1 MSKRKDVMSGRRK
14 SGHWLFGSGD
24 MMLGSEVCSI
34 SSHSMLRKVVAV
46 VVLMVLAGGAVGAQQ
61 QEKTRLLLIM
71 DCSNSMWDHWQSGS
85 KIKVTQQVL
94 LSFLDSI
101 SSQHDV
107 DVALRVFGHLNKDQF
122 GTRLE
127 VPFGTDNIYQLQSK
141 IKTLVPQGGCTAA
154 AALTDALSD
163 FPATGANRNLILIIT
178 DGMDDCDAEICDVA
192 RQVQLS
198 GVVVQTFVLCIGGN
212 LSSHASCAGSVF
224 PVVNEEQ
231 FSPTLYD
238 IFRLSGKKAKV
249 LLNMVD
255 ALGGLY
261 ETEHPV
267 AFYDHR
273 TGVIR
278 QSTIYCVDGKLR
290 PDTLLMDPLVTY
302 DMTVFTHPPLRRE
315 AMQFGIDRVNNI
327 DITVSEGTLKVHYS
341 GQRPQ
346 WQQPNVDVI
355 VRSAA
360 GGERVAAQEV
370 GETGQYLAGRYDVE
384 VQTLPVTTLRGIE
397 VRGGAVTELS
407 VPMPGMLVLGK
418 PKGITTGAIF
428 RLRDGQVEFAT
439 DLNPST
445 AGERLLL
452 QPGQYELVIHPQNAT
467 KYDKV
472 LTKRFVIESS
482 QTTKIQF

>member
-1 MSKRKDVMSGRRK
+1 MKR
-14 SGHWLFGSGD
+14 LT
-24 MMLGSEVCSI
+24 LI
-34 SSHSMLRKVVAV
+34 IALLVATIA
-46 VVLMVLAGGAVGAQQ
+46 MQAQQ
-61 QEKTRLLLIM
+61 QPDKTRLLLIM
-71 DCSNSMWDHWQSGS
+71 DCSNSMWDHWQSNS

-101 SSQHDV
+101 SRQHDV
-107 DVALRVFGHLNKDQF
+107 DVALRVFGHLNKEQF

-127 VPFGTDNIYQLQSK
+127 VPFGSDNIYRLQSK

-163 FPATGANRNLILIIT
+163 FPATGSSRNLILIIT
-178 DGMDDCDAEICDVA
+178 DGMDDCEAEICDVA

-212 LSSHASCAGSVF
+212 ISAHASCAGSVF
-224 PVVNEEQ
+224 PVVHEEEY
-231 FSPTLYD
+231 SRTLYD
-238 IFRLSGKKAKV
+238 IFRLSGHKAKV
-249 LLNMVD
+249 VLNMVD
-255 ALGGLY
+255 GGGELY

-278 QSTIYCVDGKLR
+278 QSTIYSVDGKLK
-290 PDTLLMDPLVTY
+290 PDTLLLDPLVTY
-302 DMTVFTHPPLRRE
+302 DMSVFTHPPLRRE
-315 AMQFGIDRVNNI
+315 AMQFSIDRVNTV
-327 DITVSEGTLKVHYS
+327 DITVSEGTMKVAYS

-346 WQQPNVDVI
+346 WQQPKVDVI
-355 VRSAA
+355 VRRA
-360 GGERVAAQEV
+360 GSGDRVAAQEM

-384 VQTLPVTTLRGIE
+384 VQTLPVTTLRGVE
-397 VRGGAVTELS
+397 VRGNAATELS
-407 VPMPGMLVLGK
+407 VPMPGMLILSK

-452 QPGQYELVIHPQNAT
+452 QPGQYEVVLHPQNAT

-472 LTKRFVIESS
+472 QTKRFVIESS

>member
-1 MSKRKDVMSGRRK
+1 MKR
-14 SGHWLFGSGD
+14 LT
-24 MMLGSEVCSI
+24 LI
-34 SSHSMLRKVVAV
+34 IALLVATIA
-46 VVLMVLAGGAVGAQQ
+46 MQAQQ
-61 QEKTRLLLIM
+61 QPDKTRLLLIM
-71 DCSNSMWDHWQSGS
+71 DCSNSMWDHWQSNA

-94 LSFLDSI
+94 LPFLDSV
-101 SSQHDV
+101 SHQHDV
-107 DVALRVFGHLNKDQF
+107 DVALRVFGHLNKEQF

-127 VPFGTDNIYQLQSK
+127 VPFGSDNIYRLQSK

-163 FPATGANRNLILIIT
+163 FPATGSSRNLILIIT
-178 DGMDDCDAEICDVA
+178 DGMDDCEAEICDVA

-198 GVVVQTFVLCIGGN
+198 GVVVQTFVLCIGGQ
-212 LSSHASCAGSVF
+212 LSAHASCAGSVF
-224 PVVNEEQ
+224 PVAHEEE
-231 FSPTLYD
+231 FAKTLYD
-238 IFRLSGKKAKV
+238 IFRLSGHKAKV
-249 LLNMVD
+249 VLNMVD
-255 ALGGLY
+255 ATGDLY

-278 QSTIYCVDGKLR
+278 HSTIYSVDGKLK
-290 PDTLLMDPLVTY
+290 PDTLLLDPLVTY
-302 DMTVFTHPPLRRE
+302 DMAVFTHPPLRRE
-315 AMQFGIDRVNNI
+315 AMQFSIDRPNNI
-327 DITVSEGTLKVHYS
+327 DITVSEGTLKVQYS

-346 WQQPNVDVI
+346 WQQTAVDVV
-355 VRSAA
+355 VRRA
-360 GGERVAAQEV
+360 GSGERVAAQAV

-384 VQTLPVTTLRGIE
+384 VQTLPVTTLRGVE
-397 VRGGAVTELS
+397 VRGNAATELS
-407 VPMPGMLVLGK
+407 VPMPGMLILSK

-452 QPGQYELVIHPQNAT
+452 QPGQYEVVLHPQNAT

-472 LTKRFVIESS
+472 QTKRFVIESS

>member
-1 MSKRKDVMSGRRK
+1 MRRLFILLLLLVSGGLW
-14 SGHWLFGSGD
+14 SGAIGQH
-24 MMLGSEVCSI
+24 V
-34 SSHSMLRKVVAV
+34 
-46 VVLMVLAGGAVGAQQ
+46 

-71 DCSNSMWDHWQSGS
+71 DCSNSMWDHWQSNS

-101 SSQHDV
+101 SRQHDV
-107 DVALRVFGHLNKDQF
+107 DVALRVFGHLNKEQF

-127 VPFGTDNIYQLQSK
+127 VPFGTDNIYRLQSK

-163 FPATGANRNLILIIT
+163 FPATGSSRNLILIIT

-198 GVVVQTFVLCIGGN
+198 GVVVQTFVLGIGGGAF
-212 LSSHASCAGSVF
+212 SHAACAGSVF
-224 PVVNEEQ
+224 PVVNEEE
-231 FSPTLYD
+231 FSKTLYD
-238 IFRLSGKKAKV
+238 IFRLSGHKAKV
-249 LLNMVD
+249 VLNMVD
-255 ALGGLY
+255 ATGELY

-278 QSTIYCVDGKLR
+278 QSTIYSVDSKLR

-302 DMTVFTHPPLRRE
+302 DMAVFTHPPLRRE
-315 AMQFGIDRVNNI
+315 AMQFSIDRPNNI
-327 DITVSEGTLKVHYS
+327 DITVSEGTLKVQYA

-346 WQQPNVDVI
+346 WQQTAVDVV
-355 VRSAA
+355 VRRA
-360 GGERVAAQEV
+360 GSGERVAAQEV

-384 VQTLPVTTLRGIE
+384 VQTLPVTTLRGVV
-397 VRGGAVTELS
+397 VRGNAATELS
-407 VPMPGMLVLGK
+407 VPMPGMLILSK

-452 QPGQYELVIHPQNAT
+452 QPGQYELVLHPQQAT
-467 KYDKV
+467 AYNKV
-472 LTKRFVIESS
+472 QTRRFVIESS

>member
-1 MSKRKDVMSGRRK
+1 MRR
-14 SGHWLFGSGD
+14 LFII
-24 MMLGSEVCSI
+24 L
-34 SSHSMLRKVVAV
+34 LLLVAV
-46 VVLMVLAGGAVGAQQ
+46 TAQAQQ

-71 DCSNSMWDHWQSGS
+71 DCSNSMWDHWQSNS

-101 SSQHDV
+101 SKQHDV

-127 VPFGTDNIYQLQSK
+127 VPFGSDNIYRLQSK
-141 IKTLVPQGGCTAA
+141 IKTLVPQGGCTVA

-163 FPATGANRNLILIIT
+163 FPATGSSRNLILIIT

-198 GVVVQTFVLCIGGN
+198 GVVVQTFVLCIGGHF
-212 LSSHASCAGSVF
+212 SAHASCAGSVF
-224 PVVNEEQ
+224 PVVNEED
-231 FSPTLYD
+231 FSKTLHD
-238 IFRLSGKKAKV
+238 IFRLSGHKAKV
-249 LLNMVD
+249 VLNMVD
-255 ALGGLY
+255 ASGDLY

-273 TGVIR
+273 TGIGR
-278 QSTIYCVDGKLR
+278 HSTIYSVDAKLR

-315 AMQFGIDRVNNI
+315 AMQFSVDKVNTV
-327 DITVSEGTLKVHYS
+327 DITVSEGTLKVQYV
-341 GQRPQ
+341 GQRPHWHQ
-346 WQQPNVDVI
+346 TNVDVI
-355 VRSAA
+355 VRRA
-360 GGERVAAQEV
+360 GSGERVAAQEV

-384 VQTLPVTTLRGIE
+384 VQTLPVTTLRGVE
-397 VRGGAVTELS
+397 VRGNAATELS
-407 VPMPGMLVLGK
+407 VPMPGMLVLSK

-428 RLRDGQVEFAT
+428 RLRDGQVDFAT

-452 QPGQYELVIHPQNAT
+452 QPGQYELVLHPQNT
-467 KYDKV
+467 TSYNKV
-472 LTKRFVIESS
+472 QTKRFVIESS

>member
-1 MSKRKDVMSGRRK
+1 MRKLIIGLI
-14 SGHWLFGSGD
+14 GL
-24 MMLGSEVCSI
+24 I
-34 SSHSMLRKVVAV
+34 S
-46 VVLMVLAGGAVGAQQ
+46 LMGLIGPISNPVQAQQ
-61 QEKTRLLLIM
+61 AEKTRLLLIL
-71 DCSNSMWDHWQSGS
+71 DCSNSMWDHWQSNS

-101 SSQHDV
+101 SRQHDV
-107 DVALRVFGHLNKDQF
+107 DVALRVFGHLNKEQF

-127 VPFGTDNIYQLQSK
+127 VPFGNDNIYRLQSK
-141 IKTLVPQGGCTAA
+141 IKTLVPQGGCLAA
-154 AALTDALSD
+154 EALTDALSD
-163 FPATGANRNLILIIT
+163 FPATGSSRNLILIIT

-198 GVVVQTFVLCIGGN
+198 GVVVQTFVLGIGDGAF
-212 LSSHASCAGSVF
+212 SHADCAGSLF
-224 PVVNEEQ
+224 VVPHEED
-231 FSPTLYD
+231 FSKTLYN

-249 LLNMVD
+249 VLNMVD
-255 ALGGLY
+255 ASGNLY

-278 QSTIYCVDGKLR
+278 HSTIYSVDSKLK
-290 PDTLLMDPLVTY
+290 PDTLLLDPLMTY

-315 AMQFGIDRVNNI
+315 AMQFSIDRTNNI
-327 DITVSEGTLKVHYS
+327 DITVSEGTLKVQYA

-346 WQQPNVDVI
+346 WQQTAVDVI
-355 VRSAA
+355 IRRA
-360 GGERVAAQEV
+360 GSGERVAAQSI

-384 VQTLPVTTLRGIE
+384 VQTLPVTTLRGVE
-397 VRGGAVTELS
+397 VRGNAATELS
-407 VPMPGMLVLGK
+407 VPMPGMLVLSK

-452 QPGQYELVIHPQNAT
+452 QPGQYELVLHPQNAT

-472 LTKRFVIESS
+472 QTKRFVIESS

>member
-1 MSKRKDVMSGRRK
+1 MQ
-14 SGHWLFGSGD
+14 
-24 MMLGSEVCSI
+24 
-34 SSHSMLRKVVAV
+34 
-46 VVLMVLAGGAVGAQQ
+46 AQQ
-61 QEKTRLLLIM
+61 PEKTRLLLIM

-101 SSQHDV
+101 SRQHDV
-107 DVALRVFGHLNKDQF
+107 DVALRVFGHLNKEQF

-127 VPFGTDNIYQLQSK
+127 VPFGSDNIYQLQSK

-163 FPATGANRNLILIIT
+163 FPATGSSRNLILIIT

-212 LSSHASCAGSVF
+212 LSAHASCAGSVF
-224 PVVNEEQ
+224 PVVNEEEY
-231 FSPTLYD
+231 SKTLYD
-238 IFRLSGKKAKV
+238 IFRLSGHKAKV
-249 LLNMVD
+249 VLNMVD
-255 ALGGLY
+255 ATGDLY

-278 QSTIYCVDGKLR
+278 QSTIYSVDSKLK

-302 DMTVFTHPPLRRE
+302 DMAVFTHPPLRRE
-315 AMQFGIDRVNNI
+315 AMQFSIDRPNNV
-327 DITVSEGTLKVHYS
+327 DITVSEGTLKVQYS

-355 VRSAA
+355 VRRAS
-360 GGERVAAQEV
+360 GDRVAAQV
-370 GETGQYLAGRYDVE
+370 ISETGQYLAGRYDVE
-384 VQTLPVTTLRGIE
+384 VQTLPVTTLRNVE
-397 VRGGAVTELS
+397 VRGNAATELS
-407 VPMPGMLVLGK
+407 VPMPGMLVLSK

-428 RLRDGQVEFAT
+428 KLNDGNVEFTT

-452 QPGQYELVIHPQNAT
+452 QPGQYELVLHPQTAT

-472 LTKRFVIESS
+472 QTKRFVIESS

>member
-1 MSKRKDVMSGRRK
+1 MLKKMMRRVFIVI
-14 SGHWLFGSGD
+14 L
-24 MMLGSEVCSI
+24 LLLC
-34 SSHSMLRKVVAV
+34 
-46 VVLMVLAGGAVGAQQ
+46 GAVQAQQ
-61 QEKTRLLLIM
+61 PEKTRLLLIM
-71 DCSNSMWDHWQSGS
+71 DCSNSMWDHWQSNS

-101 SSQHDV
+101 SKQHDV

-127 VPFGTDNIYQLQSK
+127 VPFGSDNIYQLQSK

-163 FPATGANRNLILIIT
+163 FPATGSSRNLILIIT

-212 LSSHASCAGSVF
+212 LSAHASCAGSVF
-224 PVVNEEQ
+224 PVVNEEE
-231 FSPTLYD
+231 FSKTLYD
-238 IFRLSGKKAKV
+238 IFRLSGHKAKV
-249 LLNMVD
+249 VLNMVD
-255 ALGGLY
+255 ATGDLY

-278 QSTIYCVDGKLR
+278 QSTIYSVDGKLK

-302 DMTVFTHPPLRRE
+302 DMAVFTHPPLRRE
-315 AMQFGIDRVNNI
+315 AMQFSIDRPNNV
-327 DITVSEGTLKVHYS
+327 DITVSEGTLKVQYV

-346 WQQPNVDVI
+346 WQQTAVDVV
-355 VRSAA
+355 VRRA
-360 GGERVAAQEV
+360 GSGERVAAQEV
-370 GETGQYLAGRYDVE
+370 GETGQYLADRYDVE
-384 VQTLPVTTLRGIE
+384 VQTLPVTTLRGVE
-397 VRGGAVTELS
+397 VRGNAATELS
-407 VPMPGMLVLGK
+407 VPMPGMLILSK

-452 QPGQYELVIHPQNAT
+452 QPGQYELVLHPQNTT

-472 LTKRFVIESS
+472 QTHRFVIESS

>member
-1 MSKRKDVMSGRRK
+1 MKR
-14 SGHWLFGSGD
+14 LT
-24 MMLGSEVCSI
+24 LI
-34 SSHSMLRKVVAV
+34 IALLVATIA
-46 VVLMVLAGGAVGAQQ
+46 MQAQQ
-61 QEKTRLLLIM
+61 QPDKTRLLLIM
-71 DCSNSMWDHWQSGS
+71 DCSNSMWDHWQSNA

-94 LSFLDSI
+94 LSFLDSV
-101 SSQHDV
+101 SHQHDV
-107 DVALRVFGHLNKDQF
+107 DVALRVFGHLNKEQF

-127 VPFGTDNIYQLQSK
+127 VPFGSDNNYRLQSK

-163 FPATGANRNLILIIT
+163 FPATGSSRNLILIIT
-178 DGMDDCDAEICDVA
+178 DGMDDCEAEICDVA

-212 LSSHASCAGSVF
+212 ISAHASCAGSVF
-224 PVVNEEQ
+224 PVAHEEE
-231 FSPTLYD
+231 FAKTLYD
-238 IFRLSGKKAKV
+238 IFRLSGHKAKV
-249 LLNMVD
+249 VLNMVD
-255 ALGGLY
+255 GGGELY

-278 QSTIYCVDGKLR
+278 QSTIYSVDGKLK
-290 PDTLLMDPLVTY
+290 PDTLLLDPLVTY
-302 DMTVFTHPPLRRE
+302 DMAVFTHPPLRRE
-315 AMQFGIDRVNNI
+315 AMQFSIDRVNTV
-327 DITVSEGTLKVHYS
+327 DITVSEGTLKVQYS

-346 WQQPNVDVI
+346 WQQTAVDVI
-355 VRSAA
+355 VRRA
-360 GGERVAAQEV
+360 GSGERVAAQEV

-384 VQTLPVTTLRGIE
+384 VQTLPVTTLRGVE
-397 VRGGAVTELS
+397 VRGNAATELS
-407 VPMPGMLVLGK
+407 VPMPGMLVISK

-452 QPGQYELVIHPQNAT
+452 QPGQYEVVLHPQNAT

-472 LTKRFVIESS
+472 QTKRFVIESS

>member
-1 MSKRKDVMSGRRK
+1 MKRLLTTLIVTIGTI
-14 SGHWLFGSGD
+14 
-24 MMLGSEVCSI
+24 VTICNPI
-34 SSHSMLRKVVAV
+34 Q
-46 VVLMVLAGGAVGAQQ
+46 AQQ
-61 QEKTRLLLIM
+61 ADKTRLLLIM
-71 DCSNSMWDHWQSGS
+71 DCSNSMWDHWQSNS

-101 SSQHDV
+101 SKQHDV
-107 DVALRVFGHLNKDQF
+107 DVALRVFGHLNKEQF

-127 VPFGTDNIYQLQSK
+127 VPFGSDNIYRLQSK

-163 FPATGANRNLILIIT
+163 FPATGSSRNLILIIT

-198 GVVVQTFVLCIGGN
+198 GVVVQTFVLCIGNG
-212 LSSHASCAGSVF
+212 SASYTSCAGSVF
-224 PVVNEEQ
+224 PVQHEEE
-231 FSPTLYD
+231 FAKTLYD

-249 LLNMVD
+249 VLNMVD
-255 ALGGLY
+255 GTGELY

-278 QSTIYCVDGKLR
+278 HSTIYSVDSKLR

-315 AMQFGIDRVNNI
+315 AMQFSIDKENNI
-327 DITVSEGTLKVHYS
+327 DITVSEGTLKVQYV

-355 VRSAA
+355 VRRAS
-360 GGERVAAQEV
+360 GDRVAAQEV

-384 VQTLPVTTLRGIE
+384 VQTLPVAVLRNVE
-397 VRGGAVTELS
+397 VRGNAATELS
-407 VPMPGMLVLGK
+407 VPMPGMLVLSK

-428 RLRDGQVEFAT
+428 KLNDGNVEFTT

-452 QPGQYELVIHPQNAT
+452 QPGQYEVVLHPQTAT

-472 LTKRFVIESS
+472 QTKRFVIESS

>member
-1 MSKRKDVMSGRRK
+1 MRRLFILLLLLVSGGLW
-14 SGHWLFGSGD
+14 S
-24 MMLGSEVCSI
+24 
-34 SSHSMLRKVVAV
+34 VAI
-46 VVLMVLAGGAVGAQQ
+46 GQQ
-61 QEKTRLLLIM
+61 VQEKTRLLLIM
-71 DCSNSMWDHWQSGS
+71 DCSNSMWDHWQSNS

-101 SSQHDV
+101 SRQHDV
-107 DVALRVFGHLNKDQF
+107 DVALRVFGHLNKEQF

-127 VPFGTDNIYQLQSK
+127 VPFGTDNIYRLQSK

-163 FPATGANRNLILIIT
+163 FPATGSSRNLILIIT

-198 GVVVQTFVLCIGGN
+198 GVVVQTFVLGIGGGAF
-212 LSSHASCAGSVF
+212 SHAACAGSVF
-224 PVVNEEQ
+224 PVVNEEE
-231 FSPTLYD
+231 FSKTLYD
-238 IFRLSGKKAKV
+238 IFRLSGHKAKV
-249 LLNMVD
+249 VLNMVD
-255 ALGGLY
+255 ATGELY

-278 QSTIYCVDGKLR
+278 QSTIYSVDSKLK
-290 PDTLLMDPLVTY
+290 PDTLLMDPLMTY
-302 DMTVFTHPPLRRE
+302 DMAVFTHPPLRRE
-315 AMQFGIDRVNNI
+315 AMQFSIDRTNNI
-327 DITVSEGTLKVHYS
+327 DITVSEGSLKVQYV

-346 WQQPNVDVI
+346 WQQTAVDVV
-355 VRSAA
+355 VRRA
-360 GGERVAAQEV
+360 GSGERVAAQEV

-384 VQTLPVTTLRGIE
+384 VQTLPVTTLRGVE
-397 VRGGAVTELS
+397 VRGNAATELS
-407 VPMPGMLVLGK
+407 VPMPGMLVLSK

-445 AGERLLL
+445 AGERFLL
-452 QPGQYELVIHPQNAT
+452 QPGQYELVLHPQNAT

-472 LTKRFVIESS
+472 QTKRFVIESS

>member
-1 MSKRKDVMSGRRK
+1 MLKKMMRRVFIVI
-14 SGHWLFGSGD
+14 L
-24 MMLGSEVCSI
+24 LLLC
-34 SSHSMLRKVVAV
+34 
-46 VVLMVLAGGAVGAQQ
+46 GAVQAQQ
-61 QEKTRLLLIM
+61 PEKTRLLLIM
-71 DCSNSMWDHWQSGS
+71 DCSNSMWDHWQSNS

-101 SSQHDV
+101 SKQHDV

-127 VPFGTDNIYQLQSK
+127 VPFGSDNIYQLQSK

-163 FPATGANRNLILIIT
+163 FPATGSSRNLILIIT

-212 LSSHASCAGSVF
+212 LSAHASCAGSVF
-224 PVVNEEQ
+224 PVVNEEE
-231 FSPTLYD
+231 FSKTLYD
-238 IFRLSGKKAKV
+238 IFRLSGHKAKV
-249 LLNMVD
+249 VLNMVD
-255 ALGGLY
+255 GSGDLY

-273 TGVIR
+273 TGVMR
-278 QSTIYCVDGKLR
+278 HSTIYSVDSKLK

-302 DMTVFTHPPLRRE
+302 DMAVFTHPPLRRE
-315 AMQFGIDRVNNI
+315 AMQFSIDRPNNV
-327 DITVSEGTLKVHYS
+327 DITVSEGTLKVQYS

-346 WQQPNVDVI
+346 WQQTAVDVV
-355 VRSAA
+355 VRRVGS
-360 GGERVAAQEV
+360 GERVAAQEV
-370 GETGQYLAGRYDVE
+370 GETGQYLAGRYDIE
-384 VQTLPVTTLRGIE
+384 VQTLPITTLRGVE
-397 VRGGAVTELS
+397 VRGNAATELS
-407 VPMPGMLVLGK
+407 VPMPGMLILSK

-452 QPGQYELVIHPQNAT
+452 QPGQYELVLHPQNTT

-472 LTKRFVIESS
+472 QTRRFVIESS

>member
-1 MSKRKDVMSGRRK
+1 MLKKMMRRVFIVI
-14 SGHWLFGSGD
+14 L
-24 MMLGSEVCSI
+24 LLLC
-34 SSHSMLRKVVAV
+34 
-46 VVLMVLAGGAVGAQQ
+46 GAVQAQQ
-61 QEKTRLLLIM
+61 LEKTRLLLIM
-71 DCSNSMWDHWQSGS
+71 DCSNSMWDHWQSNS

-101 SSQHDV
+101 SKQHDV

-127 VPFGTDNIYQLQSK
+127 VPFGSDNIYRLQSK

-163 FPATGANRNLILIIT
+163 FPATGSSRNLILIIT

-198 GVVVQTFVLCIGGN
+198 GVVVQTFVLGIGGGAF
-212 LSSHASCAGSVF
+212 SHASCAGSVF
-224 PVVNEEQ
+224 PVVNEEE
-231 FSPTLYD
+231 FSKTLYD
-238 IFRLSGKKAKV
+238 IFRLSGHKAKV
-249 LLNMVD
+249 VLNMVD
-255 ALGGLY
+255 ASGDLY

-278 QSTIYCVDGKLR
+278 HSTIYSVDSKLR

-302 DMTVFTHPPLRRE
+302 DMAVFTHPPLRRE
-315 AMQFGIDRVNNI
+315 AMQFSIDRVNNI
-327 DITVSEGTLKVHYS
+327 DITVSEGTLKVMYS
-341 GQRPQ
+341 GQRSVFSGQ
-346 WQQPNVDVI
+346 LSKVDVV
-355 VRSAA
+355 VRRA
-360 GGERVAAQEV
+360 GSGERVAAQEV

-384 VQTLPVTTLRGIE
+384 VQTLPVTTLRGVE
-397 VRGGAVTELS
+397 VRGNAATELS
-407 VPMPGMLVLGK
+407 VPMPGMLVLSK

-452 QPGQYELVIHPQNAT
+452 QPGQYELVLHPQNAT

-472 LTKRFVIESS
+472 QTKRFVIESS

>member
-1 MSKRKDVMSGRRK
+1 MLKKMMRRVFIVILL
-14 SGHWLFGSGD
+14 SL
-24 MMLGSEVCSI
+24 C
-34 SSHSMLRKVVAV
+34 
-46 VVLMVLAGGAVGAQQ
+46 GAVQAQQ
-61 QEKTRLLLIM
+61 PEKTRLLLIM
-71 DCSNSMWDHWQSGS
+71 DCSNSMWDHWQSNS

-101 SSQHDV
+101 SKQHDV

-127 VPFGTDNIYQLQSK
+127 VPFGSDNIYRLQSK

-163 FPATGANRNLILIIT
+163 FPATGSSRNLILIIT

-212 LSSHASCAGSVF
+212 LSAHASCAGSVF
-224 PVVNEEQ
+224 PVVNEEE
-231 FSPTLYD
+231 FSKTLYD
-238 IFRLSGKKAKV
+238 IVRLSCHKAKV
-249 LLNMVD
+249 VLNMVD
-255 ALGGLY
+255 GSGDLY

-278 QSTIYCVDGKLR
+278 HSTIYSVDSKLR

-302 DMTVFTHPPLRRE
+302 DMAVFTHPPLRRE
-315 AMQFGIDRVNNI
+315 AMQFSIDRPNNI
-327 DITVSEGTLKVHYS
+327 DITVSEGTLKVQYV

-346 WQQPNVDVI
+346 WQQTAVDVV
-355 VRSAA
+355 VRRA
-360 GGERVAAQEV
+360 GSGERVAAQEV

-384 VQTLPVTTLRGIE
+384 VQTLPVTTLRGVE
-397 VRGGAVTELS
+397 VRGNAATELS
-407 VPMPGMLVLGK
+407 VPMPGMLVLSK

-452 QPGQYELVIHPQNAT
+452 QPGQYELVLHPQNTT

-472 LTKRFVIESS
+472 QTKRFVIESS

>member
-1 MSKRKDVMSGRRK
+1 MRR
-14 SGHWLFGSGD
+14 LFIIL
-24 MMLGSEVCSI
+24 ML
-34 SSHSMLRKVVAV
+34 LVAC
-46 VVLMVLAGGAVGAQQ
+46 VGFPAARGQ
-61 QEKTRLLLIM
+61 KAADRTRLLLIL
-71 DCSNSMWDHWQSGS
+71 DCSHSMWDHWQSNA

-101 SSQHDV
+101 ASQHDV

-127 VPFGTDNIYQLQSK
+127 VPFGSDNIYQLQSK
-141 IKTLVPQGGCTAA
+141 IRTLVPNGGCTAA

-163 FPATGANRNLILIIT
+163 FPATGSSRNLILIIT
-178 DGMDDCDAEICDVA
+178 DGMDDCEAEICDVA

-212 LSSHASCAGSVF
+212 ISAHASCAGSVF
-224 PVVNEEQ
+224 PVAHEEE
-231 FSPTLYD
+231 FAKTLYD
-238 IFRLSGKKAKV
+238 IFRLSGHKAKV
-249 LLNMVD
+249 VLNMVD
-255 ALGGLY
+255 GGGELY

-278 QSTIYCVDGKLR
+278 QSTIYSVDQRLK

-302 DMTVFTHPPLRRE
+302 DMAVFTHPPLRRE
-315 AMQFGIDRVNNI
+315 AMQFSIDRVNPI
-327 DITVSEGTLKVHYS
+327 DITVSEGTLKVRYS

-346 WQQPNVDVI
+346 WSVPAVDVI
-355 VRSAA
+355 VRHD
-360 GGERVAAQEV
+360 GDRVAAQTV
-370 GETGQYLAGRYDVE
+370 GEEGQYLAGRYDVE
-384 VQTLPVTTLRGIE
+384 VQTLPVTTLRGVE
-397 VRGGAVTELS
+397 VRGQAATELS
-407 VPMPGMLVLGK
+407 VPMPGMLVLSK
-418 PKGITTGAIF
+418 PRGITTGAIF
-428 RLRDGQVEFAT
+428 RLQDGRVEFVA

-452 QPGQYELVIHPQNAT
+452 QPGEYELVLHPQNAT
-467 KYDKV
+467 LYNKV
-472 LTKRFVIESS
+472 QTRRFVIESS

>member
-1 MSKRKDVMSGRRK
+1 MRRAIT
-14 SGHWLFGSGD
+14 LAVLLL
-24 MMLGSEVCSI
+24 LGVE
-34 SSHSMLRKVVAV
+34 
-46 VVLMVLAGGAVGAQQ
+46 AQPD
-61 QEKTRLLLIM
+61 KTRLLLIM
-71 DCSNSMWDHWQSGS
+71 DCSNSMWDHWQSNS

-101 SSQHDV
+101 AKQHDV
-107 DVALRVFGHLNKDQF
+107 DVALRVFGHLNKEQF

-127 VPFGTDNIYQLQSK
+127 VPFGSDNIYRLQSK

-163 FPATGANRNLILIIT
+163 FPATGSSRNLILIIT

-198 GVVVQTFVLCIGGN
+198 GVVVQTFVLSIGGN
-212 LSSHASCAGSVF
+212 LSAHASCAGSVF
-224 PVVNEEQ
+224 PVVNEEE
-231 FSPTLYD
+231 FSKTLYD
-238 IFRLSGKKAKV
+238 IFRLSGHKAKV
-249 LLNMVD
+249 VLNMVD
-255 ALGGLY
+255 ATGDLY

-278 QSTIYCVDGKLR
+278 QSTIYSVDGKLK

-302 DMTVFTHPPLRRE
+302 DMAVFTHPPLRRE
-315 AMQFGIDRVNNI
+315 AMQFSIDRVNTV
-327 DITVSEGTLKVHYS
+327 DITVSEGSLKVQYS

-346 WQQPNVDVI
+346 WQQTAVDVV
-355 VRSAA
+355 VRRA
-360 GGERVAAQEV
+360 GSGERVAAQEV

-384 VQTLPVTTLRGIE
+384 VQTLPVTTLRGVE
-397 VRGGAVTELS
+397 VRGNAATELS
-407 VPMPGMLVLGK
+407 VPMPGMLVLSK

-452 QPGQYELVIHPQNAT
+452 QPGQYELVLHPQNAT

-472 LTKRFVIESS
+472 QTKRFVIESS

>member
-1 MSKRKDVMSGRRK
+1 MLKKMMRRVFIVI
-14 SGHWLFGSGD
+14 L
-24 MMLGSEVCSI
+24 LLLC
-34 SSHSMLRKVVAV
+34 
-46 VVLMVLAGGAVGAQQ
+46 GAVQAQQ
-61 QEKTRLLLIM
+61 PEKTRLLLIM
-71 DCSNSMWDHWQSGS
+71 DCSNSMWDHWQSNS

-101 SSQHDV
+101 SKQHDV

-127 VPFGTDNIYQLQSK
+127 VPFGSDNIYQLQSK

-163 FPATGANRNLILIIT
+163 FPATGSSRNLILIIT

-198 GVVVQTFVLCIGGN
+198 GVVVQTFVLGIGGGAF
-212 LSSHASCAGSVF
+212 SHASCAGSVF
-224 PVVNEEQ
+224 PVVNEEE
-231 FSPTLYD
+231 FSKTLYD

-249 LLNMVD
+249 VLNMVD
-255 ALGGLY
+255 GNGELY

-278 QSTIYCVDGKLR
+278 QSTIYSVDSKLR

-302 DMTVFTHPPLRRE
+302 DMAVFTHPPLRRE
-315 AMQFGIDRVNNI
+315 AMQFSIDRVNNI
-327 DITVSEGTLKVHYS
+327 DITVSEGTLKVMYS
-341 GQRPQ
+341 GQRSVFSGQ
-346 WQQPNVDVI
+346 LSKVDVV
-355 VRSAA
+355 VRRA
-360 GGERVAAQEV
+360 GSGERVAAQEV

-384 VQTLPVTTLRGIE
+384 VQTLPVTTLRGVE
-397 VRGGAVTELS
+397 VRGNAATELS
-407 VPMPGMLVLGK
+407 VPMPGMLVLSK

-428 RLRDGQVEFAT
+428 KLNDGNVEFTT

-452 QPGQYELVIHPQNAT
+452 QPGQYELVLHPQNTT

-472 LTKRFVIESS
+472 QTRRFVIESS

>member
-1 MSKRKDVMSGRRK
+1 MRRV
-14 SGHWLFGSGD
+14 L
-24 MMLGSEVCSI
+24 L
-34 SSHSMLRKVVAV
+34 VA
-46 VVLMVLAGGAVGAQQ
+46 LLLLAGVAAQGQ
-61 QEKTRLLLIM
+61 RTEKTRLLLIM
-71 DCSNSMWDHWQSGS
+71 DCSNSMWDHWQSNS

-101 SSQHDV
+101 SRQHDV

-127 VPFGTDNIYQLQSK
+127 VPFGSDNIYQLQSK

-163 FPATGANRNLILIIT
+163 FPATGSSRNLILIIT
-178 DGMDDCDAEICDVA
+178 DGMDDCDAEISDVA

-198 GVVVQTFVLCIGGN
+198 GVVVQTFVLGIGGGAF
-212 LSSHASCAGSVF
+212 SHASCAGSVF
-224 PVVNEEQ
+224 PVVNEED
-231 FSPTLYD
+231 FSKTLYD
-238 IFRLSGKKAKV
+238 IFRLSGHKAKV
-249 LLNMVD
+249 VLNMVD
-255 ALGGLY
+255 ATGDLY

-278 QSTIYCVDGKLR
+278 HSTIYSVDSKLK

-302 DMTVFTHPPLRRE
+302 DMAVFTHPPLRRE
-315 AMQFGIDRVNNI
+315 AMQFSIDRPNNV
-327 DITVSEGTLKVHYS
+327 DITVSEGTLKVQYS

-346 WQQPNVDVI
+346 WQQTNVDVI
-355 VRSAA
+355 VRRASS
-360 GGERVAAQEV
+360 GERVAAQEV

-384 VQTLPVTTLRGIE
+384 VQTLPVTTLRGVE
-397 VRGGAVTELS
+397 VRGNAATELS
-407 VPMPGMLVLGK
+407 VPMPGMLVLSK

-452 QPGQYELVIHPQNAT
+452 QPGQYELVLHPQNAT

-472 LTKRFVIESS
+472 QTRRFVIESS

>member
-1 MSKRKDVMSGRRK
+1 MFKKMMRRVFIVI
-14 SGHWLFGSGD
+14 L
-24 MMLGSEVCSI
+24 LLLC
-34 SSHSMLRKVVAV
+34 
-46 VVLMVLAGGAVGAQQ
+46 GAVQAQQ
-61 QEKTRLLLIM
+61 PEKTRLLLIM

-101 SSQHDV
+101 SRQHDV
-107 DVALRVFGHLNKDQF
+107 DVALRVFGHLNKEQF

-127 VPFGTDNIYQLQSK
+127 VPFGSDNIYQLQSK

-163 FPATGANRNLILIIT
+163 FPATGSSRNLILIIT

-212 LSSHASCAGSVF
+212 LSAHASCAGSVF
-224 PVVNEEQ
+224 PVVNEEEY
-231 FSPTLYD
+231 SKTLYD
-238 IFRLSGKKAKV
+238 IFRLSGHKAKV
-249 LLNMVD
+249 VLNMVD
-255 ALGGLY
+255 ATGDLY

-278 QSTIYCVDGKLR
+278 QSTIYSVDSKLK

-302 DMTVFTHPPLRRE
+302 DMAVFTHPPLRRE
-315 AMQFGIDRVNNI
+315 AMQFSIDRPNNI
-327 DITVSEGTLKVHYS
+327 DITVSEGTLKVQYS

-346 WQQPNVDVI
+346 WQQTAVDVV
-355 VRSAA
+355 VRRA
-360 GGERVAAQEV
+360 GSGERVAAQEV

-384 VQTLPVTTLRGIE
+384 VQTLPVTTLRGVE
-397 VRGGAVTELS
+397 VRGNAATELS
-407 VPMPGMLVLGK
+407 VPMPGMLVLSK

-452 QPGQYELVIHPQNAT
+452 QPGQYELVLHPQNAT

-472 LTKRFVIESS
+472 QTKRFVIESS

>member
-1 MSKRKDVMSGRRK
+1 MLKKMMRRVFIVI
-14 SGHWLFGSGD
+14 L
-24 MMLGSEVCSI
+24 LLLC
-34 SSHSMLRKVVAV
+34 
-46 VVLMVLAGGAVGAQQ
+46 GAVQAQQ
-61 QEKTRLLLIM
+61 PEKTRLLLIM

-101 SSQHDV
+101 SKQHDV

-127 VPFGTDNIYQLQSK
+127 VPFGSDNIYQLQSK

-163 FPATGANRNLILIIT
+163 FPATGSSRNLILIIT
-178 DGMDDCDAEICDVA
+178 DGMNGLEADGDEGANGLSDEICDVA

-212 LSSHASCAGSVF
+212 ISAHASCAGSVF
-224 PVVNEEQ
+224 PVVNEEE
-231 FSPTLYD
+231 FSKTLYD
-238 IFRLSGKKAKV
+238 IFRLSGHKAKV
-249 LLNMVD
+249 VLNMVD
-255 ALGGLY
+255 ATGELY

-278 QSTIYCVDGKLR
+278 HSTIYSVDSKLK

-302 DMTVFTHPPLRRE
+302 DMAVFTHPPLRRE
-315 AMQFGIDRVNNI
+315 AMQFSIDRPNNI
-327 DITVSEGTLKVHYS
+327 DITVSEGTLKVQYS

-346 WQQPNVDVI
+346 WQQTAVDVV
-355 VRSAA
+355 VRRA
-360 GGERVAAQEV
+360 GSGERVAAQEV
-370 GETGQYLAGRYDVE
+370 GEVGQYLAGRYDVE
-384 VQTLPVTTLRGIE
+384 VQTLPVTTLRGVE
-397 VRGGAVTELS
+397 VRGNAATELS
-407 VPMPGMLVLGK
+407 VPMPGMLILSK

-452 QPGQYELVIHPQNAT
+452 QPGQYELVLHPQNAT

-472 LTKRFVIESS
+472 QTKRFVIESS

>member
-1 MSKRKDVMSGRRK
+1 MLKKMMRRVFIVI
-14 SGHWLFGSGD
+14 L
-24 MMLGSEVCSI
+24 LLLC
-34 SSHSMLRKVVAV
+34 
-46 VVLMVLAGGAVGAQQ
+46 GAVQAQQ
-61 QEKTRLLLIM
+61 LEKTRLLLIM
-71 DCSNSMWDHWQSGS
+71 DCSNSMWDHWQSNS

-101 SSQHDV
+101 SKQHDV

-127 VPFGTDNIYQLQSK
+127 VPFGSDNIYRLQSK

-163 FPATGANRNLILIIT
+163 FPATGSSRNLILIIT

-198 GVVVQTFVLCIGGN
+198 GVVVQTFVLGIGGGAF
-212 LSSHASCAGSVF
+212 SHASCAGSVF
-224 PVVNEEQ
+224 PVVNEEE
-231 FSPTLYD
+231 FSKTLYD
-238 IFRLSGKKAKV
+238 IFRLSGHKAKV
-249 LLNMVD
+249 VLNMVD
-255 ALGGLY
+255 ASGDLY

-278 QSTIYCVDGKLR
+278 HSTIYSVDSKLR

-302 DMTVFTHPPLRRE
+302 DMAVFTHPPLRRE
-315 AMQFGIDRVNNI
+315 AMQFSIDRVNNI
-327 DITVSEGTLKVHYS
+327 DITVSEGTLKVQYV

-346 WQQPNVDVI
+346 WQQTAVDVV
-355 VRSAA
+355 VRRAG

-370 GETGQYLAGRYDVE
+370 GEVGQYLAGRYDVE
-384 VQTLPVTTLRGIE
+384 VQTLPVTTLRGVE
-397 VRGGAVTELS
+397 VRGNAATELS
-407 VPMPGMLVLGK
+407 VPMPGMLVLSK

-452 QPGQYELVIHPQNAT
+452 QPGQYELVLHPQNTT

-472 LTKRFVIESS
+472 QTKRFVIESS

>member
-1 MSKRKDVMSGRRK
+1 MVVGGQWSVASG
-14 SGHWLFGSGD
+14 
-24 MMLGSEVCSI
+24 
-34 SSHSMLRKVVAV
+34 
-46 VVLMVLAGGAVGAQQ
+46 QQ
-61 QEKTRLLLIM
+61 AEKTRLLLIM

-101 SSQHDV
+101 SRQHDV

-127 VPFGTDNIYQLQSK
+127 VPFGSDNIYRLRSK

-163 FPATGANRNLILIIT
+163 FPATGSSRNLILIIT

-198 GVVVQTFVLCIGGN
+198 GVVVQTFVLGIGNGAFH
-212 LSSHASCAGSVF
+212 HADCAGSVF
-224 PVVNEEQ
+224 PVPNEEDY
-231 FSPTLYD
+231 FKTLYD
-238 IFRLSGKKAKV
+238 IFRLSGRKAPV
-249 LLNMVD
+249 VLNMVD
-255 ALGGLY
+255 ASGNLY

-273 TGVIR
+273 TGNIR
-278 QSTIYCVDGKLR
+278 QGTIYSVDSKLH
-290 PDTLLMDPLVTY
+290 PDTLLMDPLLTY

-315 AMQFGIDRVNNI
+315 SMQFSVDHVNNV
-327 DITVSEGTLKVHYS
+327 DIIVSEGTLKVQYS
-341 GQRPQ
+341 GQRPL
-346 WQQPNVDVI
+346 WQLSPVDVI
-355 VRSAA
+355 VRRA
-360 GGERVAAQEV
+360 GGERVAAQEMA
-370 GETGQYLAGRYDVE
+370 ETGQYLAGRYDVE
-384 VQTLPVTTLRGIE
+384 VQTLPVTTLRNVE
-397 VRGGAVTELS
+397 VRGNAATELS
-407 VPMPGMLVLGK
+407 VPMPGMLVLSK
-418 PKGITTGAIF
+418 PKGVTTGAIF
-428 RLRDGQVEFAT
+428 RLRDGNVEFTT

-452 QPGQYELVIHPQNAT
+452 QPGQYEVVLHPQNAT

-472 LTKRFVIESS
+472 QTKRFVIESS

>member
-1 MSKRKDVMSGRRK
+1 MLLRQQIIYKIYKISARRARSLK
-14 SGHWLFGSGD
+14 IYRD
-24 MMLGSEVCSI
+24 MRRVITFAALLLLGI
-34 SSHSMLRKVVAV
+34 AV
-46 VVLMVLAGGAVGAQQ
+46 QAQQ
-61 QEKTRLLLIM
+61 PEKTRLLLIM

-101 SSQHDV
+101 SRQHDV
-107 DVALRVFGHLNKDQF
+107 DVALRVFGHLNKEQF

-127 VPFGTDNIYQLQSK
+127 VPFGSDNIYQLQSK

-163 FPATGANRNLILIIT
+163 FPATGSSRNLILIIT

-198 GVVVQTFVLCIGGN
+198 GVVVQTFVLCIGGQ
-212 LSSHASCAGSVF
+212 LSAHASCAGSVF
-224 PVVNEEQ
+224 PVVNEEEY
-231 FSPTLYD
+231 SKTLYD
-238 IFRLSGKKAKV
+238 IFRLSGHKAKV
-249 LLNMVD
+249 VLNMVD
-255 ALGGLY
+255 ATGDLY

-278 QSTIYCVDGKLR
+278 QSTIYSVDNKLK

-302 DMTVFTHPPLRRE
+302 DMAVFTHPPLRRE
-315 AMQFGIDRVNNI
+315 AMQFSIDRPNNI
-327 DITVSEGTLKVHYS
+327 DITVSEGTLKVQYT

-346 WQQPNVDVI
+346 WQQTAVDVV
-355 VRSAA
+355 VRRA
-360 GGERVAAQEV
+360 GSGERVAAQEV

-384 VQTLPVTTLRGIE
+384 VQTLPVTTLRGVE
-397 VRGGAVTELS
+397 VRGNAATELS
-407 VPMPGMLVLGK
+407 VPMPGMLVLSK

-452 QPGQYELVIHPQNAT
+452 QPGQYELVLHPQNAT

-472 LTKRFVIESS
+472 QTKRFVIESS

>member
-1 MSKRKDVMSGRRK
+1 MRRV
-14 SGHWLFGSGD
+14 L
-24 MMLGSEVCSI
+24 L
-34 SSHSMLRKVVAV
+34 VA
-46 VVLMVLAGGAVGAQQ
+46 LLLLAGFAVQAQQ
-61 QEKTRLLLIM
+61 PEKTRLLLIM
-71 DCSNSMWDHWQSGS
+71 DCSNSMWDHWQSNS

-101 SSQHDV
+101 SKQHDV

-127 VPFGTDNIYQLQSK
+127 VPFGSDNIYRLQSK

-163 FPATGANRNLILIIT
+163 FPATGSSRNLILIIT

-198 GVVVQTFVLCIGGN
+198 GVVVQTFVLGIGGGAF
-212 LSSHASCAGSVF
+212 SHASCAGSVF
-224 PVVNEEQ
+224 PVVNEEE
-231 FSPTLYD
+231 FSQTLYD
-238 IFRLSGKKAKV
+238 IFRLSGHKAKV
-249 LLNMVD
+249 VLNMVD
-255 ALGGLY
+255 GLGELY

-278 QSTIYCVDGKLR
+278 QSTIYSVDQKLK

-315 AMQFGIDRVNNI
+315 AMQFSIDCTNNI
-327 DITVSEGTLKVHYS
+327 DITVSEGTLKVQYV

-346 WQQPNVDVI
+346 WQQPSVDVI
-355 VRSAA
+355 VRRAS
-360 GGERVAAQEV
+360 GDRVAAQTV

-384 VQTLPVTTLRGIE
+384 VQTWPVTILRNVE
-397 VRGGAVTELS
+397 VRGNAATELS
-407 VPMPGMLVLGK
+407 VPMPGMLVLSK

-428 RLRDGQVEFAT
+428 KLNDGNVEFTT

-452 QPGQYELVIHPQNAT
+452 QPGQYEVVLHPQTAT

-472 LTKRFVIESS
+472 QTKRFVIESS
-482 QTTKIQF
+482 QTTKIVFDSK

>member
-1 MSKRKDVMSGRRK
+1 
-14 SGHWLFGSGD
+14 
-24 MMLGSEVCSI
+24 
-34 SSHSMLRKVVAV
+34 
-46 VVLMVLAGGAVGAQQ
+46 
-61 QEKTRLLLIM
+61 
-71 DCSNSMWDHWQSGS
+71 MWDHWQSNS

-101 SSQHDV
+101 SRQHDV
-107 DVALRVFGHLNKDQF
+107 DVALRVFGHLNKEQF

-127 VPFGTDNIYQLQSK
+127 VPFGNDNIYRLQSK
-141 IKTLVPQGGCTAA
+141 IKTLVPQGGCLAA
-154 AALTDALSD
+154 EALTDALSD
-163 FPATGANRNLILIIT
+163 FPATGSSRNLILIIT

-198 GVVVQTFVLCIGGN
+198 GVVVQTFVLGIGGGTF
-212 LSSHASCAGSVF
+212 SHADCAGSLFSV
-224 PVVNEEQ
+224 PHEEE
-231 FSPTLYD
+231 FSKTLYN

-249 LLNMVD
+249 VLNMVD
-255 ALGGLY
+255 ASGNLY

-273 TGVIR
+273 TGIIR
-278 QSTIYCVDGKLR
+278 QSTIYSVDSKLK

-302 DMTVFTHPPLRRE
+302 DMAVFTHPPLRRE
-315 AMQFGIDRVNNI
+315 AMQFSIDRTNNI
-327 DITVSEGTLKVHYS
+327 DITVSEGTLKVQYA

-346 WQQPNVDVI
+346 WSMSSIDVI
-355 VRSAA
+355 VRRAG

-384 VQTLPVTTLRGIE
+384 VQTLPVTTLCGVE
-397 VRGGAVTELS
+397 VRGNAATELS
-407 VPMPGMLVLGK
+407 VPMPGMLVLSK

-428 RLRDGQVEFAT
+428 RLRTYNEFTPYGRALDGQVEFVT

-452 QPGQYELVIHPQNAT
+452 QPGQYELVLHPQNAT

-472 LTKRFVIESS
+472 QTKRFVIESS

>member
-1 MSKRKDVMSGRRK
+1 MKR
-14 SGHWLFGSGD
+14 LT
-24 MMLGSEVCSI
+24 LI
-34 SSHSMLRKVVAV
+34 
-46 VVLMVLAGGAVGAQQ
+46 LALLAASLAAQAQQ
-61 QEKTRLLLIM
+61 QPDRTRLLLIL

-94 LSFLDSI
+94 LSFLDSVAHSG
-101 SSQHDV
+101 SSPASGEAAAGRRGGEV

-127 VPFGTDNIYQLQSK
+127 VPFGADNTYQLQSK

-163 FPATGANRNLILIIT
+163 FPATGSSRNLILIIT

-198 GVVVQTFVLCIGGN
+198 GVVVQTFVLCIGGKM
-212 LSSHASCAGSVF
+212 SAHASCAGSVF
-224 PVVNEEQ
+224 PVVHEEEY
-231 FSPTLYD
+231 SRTLYD
-238 IFRLSGKKAKV
+238 IFRLSGHKAKV
-249 LLNMVD
+249 VLNMVN
-255 ALGGLY
+255 AQGQLY

-273 TGVIR
+273 TGVAR
-278 QSTIYCVDGKLR
+278 QSTIYSVDSKLK
-290 PDTLLMDPLVTY
+290 PDTLLLDPLVSY

-315 AMQFGIDRVNNI
+315 AMQFDVDRVN
-327 DITVSEGTLKVHYS
+327 TVDVTVNEGTLKVQYV

-346 WQQPNVDVI
+346 WQQPNVDAI
-355 VRSAA
+355 VRRA
-360 GGERVAAQEV
+360 GSGERVAAQEV

-384 VQTLPVTTLRGIE
+384 VQTLPVTTLRGVE
-397 VRGGAVTELS
+397 VRGNAATELS
-407 VPMPGMLVLGK
+407 VPMPGMLVLSK

-439 DLNPST
+439 DVNPST

-452 QPGQYELVIHPQNAT
+452 QPGQYEVVLHPQNT
-467 KYDKV
+467 TLYSKV
-472 LTKRFVIESS
+472 QTKRFVIESS

>member
-1 MSKRKDVMSGRRK
+1 MRRV
-14 SGHWLFGSGD
+14 L
-24 MMLGSEVCSI
+24 L
-34 SSHSMLRKVVAV
+34 VA
-46 VVLMVLAGGAVGAQQ
+46 LLLLAGVSVQGQRT
-61 QEKTRLLLIM
+61 EKTRLLLIM
-71 DCSNSMWDHWQSGS
+71 DCSNSMWDHWQSNS

-101 SSQHDV
+101 SRQHDV

-127 VPFGTDNIYQLQSK
+127 VPFGSDNIYQLQSK

-163 FPATGANRNLILIIT
+163 FPATGSSRNLILIIT

-198 GVVVQTFVLCIGGN
+198 GVVVQTFVLGIGGGAF
-212 LSSHASCAGSVF
+212 SHASCAGSVF
-224 PVVNEEQ
+224 PVVNEEE
-231 FSPTLYD
+231 FSKTLYD
-238 IFRLSGKKAKV
+238 IFRLSGHKAKV
-249 LLNMVD
+249 VLNMVD
-255 ALGGLY
+255 ATGELY

-278 QSTIYCVDGKLR
+278 HSTIYSVDSKLK

-302 DMTVFTHPPLRRE
+302 DMAVFTHPPLRRE
-315 AMQFGIDRVNNI
+315 AMQFSIDRPNNV
-327 DITVSEGTLKVHYS
+327 DITVSEGTLKVQYS

-346 WQQPNVDVI
+346 WQQTNVDVI
-355 VRSAA
+355 VRRA
-360 GGERVAAQEV
+360 GSGERVAAQEV

-384 VQTLPVTTLRGIE
+384 VQTLPVTTLRGVE
-397 VRGGAVTELS
+397 VRGNAATELS
-407 VPMPGMLVLGK
+407 VPMPGMLVLSK

-428 RLRDGQVEFAT
+428 RLRTYNEFTPYGRALDGQVEFVT

-452 QPGQYELVIHPQNAT
+452 QPGQYELVLHPQNTT

-472 LTKRFVIESS
+472 QTKRFVIESS